1 MGGITAMYEGCFI
14 EAERQFEAILGF
26 YDPDRHRP
34 PPVLYVH
41 DPKISALAYLAIIK
55 WILGF
60 PDQARMLAVE
70 ALHYAEELNQANLTA
85 HVRTY
90 AAAGLDEL
98 LGETLAVRG
107 HAEAIVA
114 RADQH
119 SLHYW
124 RVTGLFLQGWAIAQ
138 HGPVEEGLTLM
149 RQSLIGR
156 SAMGVSWYH
165 VRYLCMLAT
174 TLQKSG
180 EAKAGLSV
188 VAQAKDHAAC
198 HHEHMWDAELERTE
212 AELLRSSGRSASECE
227 ATFLS
232 ARETARRQSAKS
244 LELRAAIG
252 LAKLWAEQGRGA
264 EFGICSGRS
273 ISPAPKDSICAT

>member
-1 MGGITAMYEGCFI
+1 MYDGSFI
-14 EAERQFEAILGF
+14 EAEREFETILRL

-60 PDQARMLAVE
+60 PDQARMLAIE

-90 AAAGLDEL
+90 AGAGLDEL
-98 LGETLAVRG
+98 LGETSAVRG
-107 HAEAIVA
+107 HAEAILA
-114 RADQH
+114 LADQH

-124 RVTGLFLQGWAIAQ
+124 RLNGLFLHGWAIAQ
-138 HGPVEEGLTLM
+138 DGSVEEGLTLM
-149 RQSLIGR
+149 RQNLTGR

-180 EAKAGLSV
+180 AAEAGLCRRGGE
-188 VAQAKDHAAC
+188 DHAAC
-198 HHEHMWDAELERTE
+198 HHEHMWDAESNGWGL
-212 AELLRSSGRSASECE
+212 SSWGYAGVPQRN
-227 ATFLS
+227 
-232 ARETARRQSAKS
+232 
-244 LELRAAIG
+244 
-252 LAKLWAEQGRGA
+252 
-264 EFGICSGRS
+264 
-273 ISPAPKDSICAT
+273 ISHVAL